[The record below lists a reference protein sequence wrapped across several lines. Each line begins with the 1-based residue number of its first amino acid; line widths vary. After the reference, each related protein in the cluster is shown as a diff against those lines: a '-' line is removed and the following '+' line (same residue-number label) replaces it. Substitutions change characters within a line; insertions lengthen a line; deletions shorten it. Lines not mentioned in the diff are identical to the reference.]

1 MNNASLSTNPGAP
14 AQSAPNLCGRQHRL
28 TPPKTFAART
38 GLAMQDTL
46 ETFVAGKSVNG
57 DPPIYETKTF
67 PWAAELEAEWRKI
80 RAELDAVMV
89 YRDQMPSFQDILKEV
104 STIQTDNDWKTF
116 FLAGIGMD
124 CSENA
129 NRCPETMRL
138 LAKIPGMKTAF
149 FSILSPHKH
158 IPAHRGAYNGILRFH
173 LGLLVPEP
181 RERVRIRIGNDFRN
195 WTEGKAL
202 IFDDTFNH
210 EVWNDTDGYR
220 VVLFVDFARPLKQ
233 PWHWMNERFLSIG
246 TFAPFLREAGKKQ
259 AAWQKKFYKK

>member
-1 MNNASLSTNPGAP
+1 MSNGTTINPAP
-14 AQSAPNLCGRQHRL
+14 QTAPAPNLCDRQHRL
-28 TPPKTFAART
+28 TPPKSFTARA

-46 ETFVAGKSVNG
+46 ESFVARSSVNG
-57 DPPIYETKTF
+57 DPPIYDTKTF
-67 PWAAELEAEWRKI
+67 PWAAEVEAEWKKI

-116 FLAGIGMD
+116 FLAGIGMN

-129 NRCPETMRL
+129 ERCPETMRL
-138 LAKIPGMKTAF
+138 LGKIPGMKTAF

-181 RERVRIRIGNDFRN
+181 REQVRIRIGNDFRN

-246 TFAPFLREAGKKQ
+246 AFAPFLREAGKKQ